1 MTANPDETLDH
12 RVPTPADLAEIVKV
26 MRATNK
32 WSQATLAE
40 LARVTERT
48 VQRVENGEPSS
59 LDTRRALAGAFRC
72 QDLDVFE
79 RPWPFPNVDKLA
91 DLEQTTVA
99 ISLTRIRDSR
109 TVRTMV
115 EGAHSSA
122 IHEIGELSSQAREAF
137 AEIVDYL
144 RDYNDIRDEYS
155 MGQRL
160 GVDRDI
166 DALLKS
172 LSDQRAALGAGLF
185 STKLKWRGVP
195 DRPAMDWTNIYFV
208 LAPEDA
214 LPSTVRVPRS
224 IGFG

>member
-79 RPWPFPNVDKLA
+79 RPWPFPNVDKLKARAA

-99 ISLTRIRDSR
+99 LSLTRIRDTAPCARWSKAH
-109 TVRTMV
+109 TVPQSTRS
-115 EGAHSSA
+115 ANCRRKHAKHS
-122 IHEIGELSSQAREAF
+122 
-137 AEIVDYL
+137 
-144 RDYNDIRDEYS
+144 
-155 MGQRL
+155 
-160 GVDRDI
+160 
-166 DALLKS
+166 
-172 LSDQRAALGAGLF
+172 
-185 STKLKWRGVP
+185 
-195 DRPAMDWTNIYFV
+195 
-208 LAPEDA
+208 
-214 LPSTVRVPRS
+214 PRS
-224 IGFG
+224 LIISGTTAIYAMSIR